1 MIDAPLAL
9 AFTAGMLA
17 TVNPCGF
24 AMLPAYLSYF
34 LGLDDPSGDA
44 RAGVLRAITVAAVVS
59 AGFMLVFGLIG
70 WIIHATGT
78 TAIQERVPWL
88 TIGIG
93 LVLAGLGVAMIRG
106 FTPKFKLPMLQ
117 KGGGSRELTSMF
129 LFGISY
135 ATVSISCTIPVF
147 IAQVVTS
154 FTTRGVASG
163 VAMFIA
169 YGLGMA
175 TLMMAL
181 TLSLALARQSLVVTL
196 RRALPYVNRA
206 AGVLLVVAG
215 LYVAWYGWY
224 EVRVLRG
231 DLSGSGTIDRGLE
244 LQSRMSNWI
253 NSIGATRLG
262 LVSAVAVG
270 LALLVAFGWRGRSRR
285 RAS

>member
-9 AFTAGMLA
+9 AFGAGMLA
-17 TVNPCGF
+17 TINPCGF

-34 LGLDDPSGDA
+34 LGLDDPSSNA
-44 RAGVLRAITVAAVVS
+44 RAGVLRALAVGAVVS
-59 AGFMLVFGLIG
+59 AGFMTVFGLIG
-70 WIIHATGT
+70 WVIHATGT

-88 TIGIG
+88 TIVIG
-93 LVLAGLGVAMIRG
+93 LGLIALGIAMVRG
-106 FTPKFKLPMLQ
+106 YTPSFKLPMLQ
-117 KGGGSRELTSMF
+117 KGGNSRELSSMF
-129 LFGISY
+129 LFGVSY

-147 IAQVVTS
+147 IAQVITS
-154 FTTRGVASG
+154 FTTRGVAAG

-196 RRALPYVNRA
+196 RRALPYVNRV
-206 AGVLLVVAG
+206 AGVLLIVAG
-215 LYVAWYGWY
+215 AYVGWYGWY

-231 DLSGSGTIDRGLE
+231 DTTGSGTIDRGLE

-253 NSIGATRLG
+253 NGIGTTRLG
-262 LVSAVAVG
+262 LLFGALVLVALAVAY
-270 LALLVAFGWRGRSRR
+270 GWRGRARR